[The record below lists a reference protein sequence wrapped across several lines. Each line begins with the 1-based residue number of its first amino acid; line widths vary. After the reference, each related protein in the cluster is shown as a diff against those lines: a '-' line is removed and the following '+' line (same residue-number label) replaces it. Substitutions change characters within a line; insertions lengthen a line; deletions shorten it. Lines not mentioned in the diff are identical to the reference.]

1 MDVKKRIRKFLHD
14 GRIGMRGRIVLGF
27 ALLVLILFLSSFIA
41 VFEYRHMSNYVS
53 GMIAENIKC
62 INAAHKLLGAC
73 DDYNLR
79 LLTAIGDTA
88 NGDFPV
94 FDGERFS
101 SDYDFLRSAAN
112 DRDALRMAD
121 SVRYAYSAYL
131 LVAMEV
137 EKVWLSDYSDTHDWY
152 FDRLQPVYY
161 KLRGYIDKLSEFSY
175 TALQTNSAA
184 LQQSFY
190 RSIMPGVIAVSVGII
205 IALLFMYFIVS
216 RYVMPVRKMLSNV
229 HDYERF
235 DKTYTYTFNGGDE
248 LSYLNEEIKDII
260 EQNISLKRRYNS
272 SRED

>member
-1 MDVKKRIRKFLHD
+1 MDIKKRIRKFLHD

-94 FDGERFS
+94 FDEERFS